1 MRQDEAVTTEPD
13 LEEPERRLIR
23 GEQVIAKVLGATIEE
38 LALVGLEGLTLE
50 RVAARAAVNRTT
62 IYRRWPTKEDLVLAA
77 LRWMEKD
84 EVLPDTGTLHGDL
97 EALVEHATAKLF
109 APGTL
114 SLIRTILGAPS
125 ESKLRE
131 FAECTHEVRRRGVLE
146 LFERAERRGEIRPDI
161 DKELFLDSIFGML
174 FVRLIFK
181 REQPTTDLR
190 DRIVEQVLRLGAPQS
205 PIAPARPRTSR
216 PKPRRLPPSKKKAA
230 TKARR
235 AR

>member
-1 MRQDEAVTTEPD
+1 MRQDEAVTSDLD
-13 LEEPERRLIR
+13 LEEPGRRLIR
-23 GEQVIAKVLGATIEE
+23 GEPVIAKVLSATIEE
-38 LALVGLEGLTLE
+38 LALVGLEGMTLE

-62 IYRRWPTKEDLVLAA
+62 IYRRWPTKDDLVLAA

-84 EVLPDTGTLHGDL
+84 EVLPDTGTLRGDL
-97 EALVEHATAKLF
+97 EKLIEHATAKLF

-125 ESKLRE
+125 DSKLRE

-146 LFERAERRGEIRPDI
+146 LFERAERRGEIRADI

-181 REQPTTDLR
+181 REQPTTELR
-190 DRIVEQVLRLGAPQS
+190 DRIVNQVLRLAAPQS
-205 PIAPARPRTSR
+205 PVAPARPRPSR
-216 PKPRRLPPSKKKAA
+216 PKPRRTPAAKKKPV